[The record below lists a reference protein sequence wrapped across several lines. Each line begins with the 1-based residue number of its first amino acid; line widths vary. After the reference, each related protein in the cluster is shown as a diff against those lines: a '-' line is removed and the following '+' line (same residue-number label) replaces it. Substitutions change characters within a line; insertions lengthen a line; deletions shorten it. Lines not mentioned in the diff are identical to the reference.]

1 MKAQEPVAIE
11 VVDLGKSYS
20 MLKRPSDRL
29 LQLLL
34 PKRFHGGEVFTA
46 LEHVD
51 FTLRRGEVLGIIG
64 VNGAGKSTLLQLV
77 TGTITPSTGSV
88 RTQGRIA
95 SILELGAGFNPE
107 FTGRE
112 NVYLNAATMGLTKSE
127 IDERLDSII
136 EFASIGRHIDHPV
149 KTYSSGMLVRLAFA
163 VASSVEPD
171 ILIID
176 EALSVGDG
184 AFRRRSFDRIMEIKS
199 RGATI
204 LFCSH
209 VMFHVETFCDQVI
222 WLHRGRVQLQGAVDQ
237 VLPKYQEFLEV
248 FEADPNAQPLL
259 DAAAKEYLF
268 GEDTASSSSGEPR
281 APRGPRGEARFERIG
296 IRLDG
301 REGVELHGVSM
312 KSRLDVEIDYASD
325 PGLPPPTAALVIS
338 SESGK
343 ILASCFSNQGGDMLS
358 RSPSGAGSIR
368 ITLDRLNLNKGI
380 YRVGVYLFCERGMH
394 GYAMSDPAA
403 TINLHHDGPEQGP
416 WILNPKW
423 ISAPLDVQSTQ

>member
-11 VVDLGKSYS
+11 VVGLGKSYS
-20 MLKRPSDRL
+20 MLKSPADRL

-34 PKRFHGGEVFTA
+34 PKRFHGGDIFTA
-46 LEHVD
+46 LEDVS

-77 TGTITPSTGSV
+77 TGTITPTTGNV
-88 RTQGRIA
+88 KTQGRVA

-112 NVYLNAATMGLTKSE
+112 NVYLNAATMGLSKSE
-127 IDERLDSII
+127 IDARLESII

-199 RGATI
+199 KGATI

-222 WLHRGRVQLQGAVDQ
+222 WLHRGQVQLQGAVDK
-237 VLPKYQEFLEV
+237 VLPKYQEFLEI
-248 FEADPNAQPLL
+248 FEADPDAAPLL
-259 DAAAKEYLF
+259 NASADKEYLF
-268 GEDTASSSSGEPR
+268 DKSSGRLSSCEPL
-281 APRGPRGEARFERIG
+281 RGPRGEARFDRIS
-296 IRLDG
+296 ISLDG
-301 REGVELHGVSM
+301 REGVDLHGLSM
-312 KSRLDVEIDYASD
+312 RSELCVEIDYTSD

-343 ILASCFSNQGGDMLS
+343 ILGSCFSHQGGDMLS
-358 RSPSGAGSIR
+358 RSPSGAGSLR

-403 TINLHHDGPEQGP
+403 TINLHHDGPEQGA

-423 ISAPLDVQSTQ
+423 ISTPLDVQSTK